1 MNFYSRLIRNHP
13 LANIAFAVVLAM
25 GVLAYLTMPRE
36 QDPEIN
42 FNWVRVTAVLPG
54 ASSEDVEKRVTKP
67 LEDAI
72 KGVADIRFVMSSS
85 RENIAFILVRFRDI
99 DERTFD
105 KRINDLRR
113 DIQNKAKSELPPEA
127 EDPQVMEIT
136 TSNGFPTA
144 MVLVTGQAADE
155 LLRSRSRQFKED
167 IERIAG
173 VDQVFATGLRD
184 PELQVEFDPVA
195 LANRG
200 LTASDVADNVSAWF
214 RDTFAGKVETAAD
227 EGRTA
232 WLVRVVGQT
241 ADPEALA
248 RIPVTAA
255 TRREPV
261 PLGTVAE
268 VARGRAKA
276 GSLASYQG
284 KGAVILAVTKKS
296 RTNTLQLIERLDG
309 YIAAQN
315 PRFASDG
322 VQLQLLDDQTV
333 PTREAIGTMERNAL
347 QGLILVLVICWLFL
361 GTRIAFLI
369 GLGIPFSLAGT
380 FAILNALGYTLN
392 ISVLLGVVIVLGM
405 LVDDAVVVVETIYYR
420 MQRGEPVHSAAI
432 EGVREVFAPVTA
444 SVLTTIA
451 AFLPLML
458 LPGIVG
464 KFMFVI
470 PFVVTLGLAISLIE
484 AYWMLP
490 AHMAVLAPKPGD
502 GHLNDWR
509 DRFNHFLRVK
519 YSRWLL
525 WVMRRPKRSLL
536 IAIAL
541 MLGAVAAVGVGLV
554 RIQFFA
560 FDPIRLFY
568 VNVDMP
574 AGAPI
579 EETLANAEKL
589 EAAVRKHL
597 KPGEARN
604 LAAYAGVKFTD
615 TEPLYGD
622 AYGQVTVSLNPKG
635 DGREV
640 AEIVE
645 AMRAD
650 VESLMANAASP
661 GKVTFTMISG
671 GPPVEKPVKVRVR
684 NDEPQEL
691 RAAGD
696 ALLAIVRAVPGTRDV
711 ADDDIPGRPELVL
724 ALDRGAL
731 RAAGLDAGKVA
742 RLVRLHADGEIVA
755 MMRDKGEKLELRVRA
770 KHGSGAGNGKLSG
783 TVGADITRLLDD
795 PIALP
800 GLANAGGSTTL
811 RALVSEE
818 TRIGKGVIKHYNLR
832 RAITVEAGLDKTVTD
847 TVAANRIIAAEWQK
861 RANEF
866 PNTDIDFSGE
876 LDDIQE
882 SLDAMKILFLMG
894 VGLIYLILAAQ
905 FRSYFQPLLILVT
918 VPLAFTGVVLGLLVA
933 QIPLSLY
940 TLYGVIALT
949 GIAVNSA
956 IVLIDAANDRLAS
969 GMGVLHAAVYAA
981 RRRVVPILITSVT
994 TIGGLFSLAV
1004 GLGGKSLLWG
1014 PVAASIVWGLG
1025 FSTVLT
1031 LFVMPLLYW
1040 MFMRRFAAAH
1050 VPSGSEG

>member
-1 MNFYSRLIRNHP
+1 MNFYSRLIQNHP
-13 LANIAFAVVLAM
+13 LANIAFAVVLVM
-25 GVLAYLTMPRE
+25 GALAYLSMPRE

-42 FNWVRVTAVLPG
+42 FNWVMITTVLPG
-54 ASSEDVEKRVTKP
+54 ASAEDVEKRVTKP

-85 RENIAFILVRFRDI
+85 RENIASILVRFRDI
-99 DERTFD
+99 DERVFD

-113 DIQNKAKSELPPEA
+113 EIQNKAKSELPLESK
-127 EDPQVMEIT
+127 DPRVLEIT

-155 LLRSRSRQFKED
+155 LLRSRSRQFKDD

-200 LTASDVADNVSAWF
+200 LTATDASDAVMAWF
-214 RDTFAGKVETAAD
+214 RDTFAGKVETAGD
-227 EGRTA
+227 TERTA

-241 ADPEALA
+241 ADPDEIA
-248 RIPVTAA
+248 RIPVSSAAVATA
-255 TRREPV
+255 RKEPV
-261 PLGTVAE
+261 PLGNVAE
-268 VARGRAKA
+268 VSRGRAKA

-296 RTNTLQLIERLDG
+296 RTNTLQLIERLNT
-309 YIAAQN
+309 YITEQN
-315 PRFASDG
+315 PRFTNDG

-333 PTREAIGTMERNAL
+333 PTREAINTMERNAL
-347 QGLILVLVICWLFL
+347 QGLLMVLAICWLFL
-361 GTRIAFLI
+361 GTRIALLV

-380 FAILNALGYTLN
+380 FAILHALGYTLN

-432 EGVREVFAPVTA
+432 GAVREVFAPVTA

-490 AHMAVLAPKPGD
+490 AHMAVLAPKSGD
-502 GHLNDWR
+502 GHLNNWR
-509 DRFNHFLRVK
+509 DRFNHYLRLK

-525 WVMRRPKRSLL
+525 WVMRRPTRSLI
-536 IAIAL
+536 IAVGL
-541 MLGAVAAVGVGLV
+541 MFGAVAAVGVGLV

-579 EETLANAEKL
+579 EETLANAERL
-589 EAAVRKHL
+589 EAVVRKHL

-604 LAAYAGVKFTD
+604 LASYAGVKFSD
-615 TEPLYGD
+615 TEPLYGES
-622 AYGQVTVSLNPKG
+622 YGQVTVSLNPRNG
-635 DGREV
+635 GREV

-645 AMRAD
+645 GMRAD
-650 VESLMANAASP
+650 VEATPTP
-661 GKVTFTMISG
+661 GKITFTMISG
-671 GPPVEKPVKVRVR
+671 GPPLAKPVKARVR
-684 NDEPQEL
+684 NDDPQEL

-696 ALLAIVRAVPGTRDV
+696 ALLAIVRAVPGAKDV

-731 RAAGLDAGKVA
+731 RASGLDAGKVA
-742 RLVRLHADGEIVA
+742 RLLRLHADGEIVA
-755 MMRDKGEKLELRVRA
+755 MMRDKGEKVELRVRA
-770 KHGSGAGNGKLSG
+770 RHGMGNGKSAG
-783 TVGADITRLLDD
+783 SVGADVTRLLDD

-800 GLANAGGSTTL
+800 AGGSTTL
-811 RALVSEE
+811 RALVTEE

-832 RAITVEAGLDKTVTD
+832 RAITVEADLDKTVTD
-847 TVAANRIIAAEWQK
+847 TVAANRIIAAEWKKLATQ
-861 RANEF
+861 F

-882 SLDAMKILFLMG
+882 SLDAMAVLFLMG

-905 FRSYFQPLLILVT
+905 FKSYLQPMLILVT

-933 QIPLSLY
+933 RIPLSLY

-956 IVLIDAANDRLAS
+956 IVLIAAANERLDS

-1040 MFMRRFAAAH
+1040 MFMRRFGASRTLAKTPA
-1050 VPSGSEG
+1050 GAEA